1 MLQDCNI
8 AFLVYPTCRRKS
20 ILIQKKRLAELLED
34 VAEVNLLRDD
44 CVKILDLDALLLHRI
59 TVTDS
64 NATVVE

>member
-1 MLQDCNI
+1 M
-8 AFLVYPTCRRKS
+8 
-20 ILIQKKRLAELLED
+20 RLAELLED

-44 CVKILDLDALLLHRI
+44 CMKILDLDALLLHRI